1 MASLFNGDITRW
13 DDPAIAETNPGVE
26 LPDLPVV
33 PVNRSD
39 DSGTTENFT
48 EYLAEAGGDGWP
60 YEPSGTWPRSGTQ
73 SGQQNAGPVSTLR
86 GAEGT
91 NGYAEPA
98 PETNDLA
105 NVTP

>member
-48 EYLAEAGGDGWP
+48 EYLAAAGGDAWP
-60 YEPSGTWPRSGTQ
+60 HEPSGAWPRSGTH
-73 SGQQNAGPVSTLR
+73 SGQQNAGMLDRKSTRLNSSHV
-86 GAEGT
+86 AIS
-91 NGYAEPA
+91 YAGFC
-98 PETNDLA
+98 LK
-105 NVTP
+105 